1 MSQVKSPLARLSYAR
16 LHTPEKANNGK
27 DKYSAMLIFAP
38 GEDLEALEDAAWDAA
53 MDFYGSE
60 AKMPSGVKK
69 RKLAKGSGWPFRDG
83 EDQDGKDG
91 HEEGGQYINVST
103 YGTAPKVVRKV
114 GGVMHKVEADE
125 IKSGDY
131 VKVMLAAQGF
141 KVDGN
146 SGVTF
151 YMGNVL
157 FVKAGD
163 ALGGGSTD
171 PNSDFDDE
179 EDSDEAEDIGNISS
193 KNTDDDEDDIL

>member
-1 MSQVKSPLARLSYAR
+1 MSTKTPLARLSYAK

-27 DKYSAMLIFAP
+27 DKYSAMLIFEK
-38 GEDLEALEDAAWDAA
+38 GEDLEALEDAAWEAA
-53 MDFYGSE
+53 MEHYGSE

-69 RKLAKGSGWPFRDG
+69 RKLAGGSGWPFRDG
-83 EDQDGKDG
+83 EDQEGKEG
-91 HEEGGQYINVST
+91 HEEGAQYINVST
-103 YGTAPKVVRKV
+103 YGSAPKVVRKV
-114 GGVMHKVEADE
+114 KGVMEKVEEDE

-131 VKVMLAAQGF
+131 VRVMVSAKGF

-171 PNSDFDDE
+171 PNNDFDDDD
-179 EDSDEAEDIGNISS
+179 DSEAEDIA
-193 KNTDDDEDDIL
+193 DDVDDDDIL